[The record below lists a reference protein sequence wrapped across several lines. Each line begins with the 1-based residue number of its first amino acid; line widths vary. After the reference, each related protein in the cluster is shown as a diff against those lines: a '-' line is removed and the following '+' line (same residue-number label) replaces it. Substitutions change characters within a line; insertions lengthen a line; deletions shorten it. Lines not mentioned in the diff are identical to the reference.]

1 MLMLLRSLS
10 RRPFKVFCMAAF
22 TAGTAVLLVPRP
34 AAVQAQEAPC
44 SGTVL
49 QLAVLEKGKSTID
62 RFRFSLAVSG
72 EGNSERAALDQLKQ
86 RISLLRQRTS
96 SLIQGR
102 LTVPPPTSYR
112 RGGSEARPQR
122 FVANTGVSGALKR
135 TDYNSFLETV
145 GGLSGVRLQGMT
157 SMANETAEQ
166 SLQQRLMAAALRRGQ
181 EEAEAIA
188 TTIGAPNVRLLS
200 IQRNDSLRGPRPVP
214 MAARSS
220 ASGFDPAEAPN
231 PEATVRMQ
239 LKYCLS

>member
-1 MLMLLRSLS
+1 
-10 RRPFKVFCMAAF
+10 MAAF
-22 TAGTAVLLVPRP
+22 SAGAAVMLVPRP
-34 AAVQAQEAPC
+34 AAVQAQQAPC

-49 QLAVLEKGKSTID
+49 QLAVMEKGESTID

-72 EGNSERAALDQLKQ
+72 EGNNERAALDQLKQ

-122 FVANTGVSGALKR
+122 YVANTGASGQL
-135 TDYNSFLETV
+135 THSDYNLFLEKV
-145 GGLSGVRLQGMT
+145 GGLPGVRLQGMT
-157 SMANETAEQ
+157 SMANEDAEQ
-166 SLQQRLMAAALRRGQ
+166 RLQQRLLAAALRRGQ
-181 EEAEAIA
+181 EEAKAIA
-188 TTIGAPNVRLLS
+188 TTIGASNVRLLS
-200 IQRNDSLRGPRPVP
+200 IQRNDSVRGPRPVP